1 MKTGHEWLSR
11 DPDSY
16 AGVDD
21 DPATSFVFTNA
32 GFRDLFQLLYS
43 VTGKKWSEKIPK
55 DLPIIFL
62 SGDMDPVGQFGKGVR
77 KVYELVKASGVKD
90 VSLKLYPGARHEL
103 HHETNKDEFL
113 ADVVNWIEQH
123 MPA

>member
-1 MKTGHEWLSR
+1 M
-11 DPDSY
+11 
-16 AGVDD
+16 
-21 DPATSFVFTNA
+21 
-32 GFRDLFQLLYS
+32 
-43 VTGKKWSEKIPK
+43 TGKKWSEKIPK

-62 SGDMDPVGQFGKGVR
+62 SGDMDPVGQCGKGVR